1 MILTSV
7 LNLESFHQQKY
18 LIKYCNMRVLLCMY
32 QTLKLYLK
40 TKQNWKCHE
49 VSKKHCSIQFHSTQN
64 KKEIIAHFV
73 SNRIFVNHIDKSIL
87 HRNLCRYVLHFF
99 SLHFLIYESEK
110 SKKKSLECNFS
121 TEFNYYIMIYSSKS
135 ILFNRSNNC
144 TQAAKRTDYARNV
157 TPAFSH
163 HPFNLTKFVR

>member
-1 MILTSV
+1 MHVSNSEIV
-7 LNLESFHQQKY
+7 FKNK
-18 LIKYCNMRVLLCMY
+18 K
-32 QTLKLYLK
+32 
-40 TKQNWKCHE
+40 NWKCHE

-99 SLHFLIYESEK
+99 SLHFLIMRVK
-110 SKKKSLECNFS
+110 RVKKSVECNIS
-121 TEFNYYIMIYSSKS
+121 TEFNYNIMIYSSKS

>member
-1 MILTSV
+1 MNYDQCLLNFCYFELYNSMILTSV
-7 LNLESFHQQKY
+7 FNLESFHQQKY

-99 SLHFLIYESEK
+99 SLHFLIMRVK
-110 SKKKSLECNFS
+110 RVKKKCR
-121 TEFNYYIMIYSSKS
+121 M
-135 ILFNRSNNC
+135 
-144 TQAAKRTDYARNV
+144 
-157 TPAFSH
+157 
-163 HPFNLTKFVR
+163 